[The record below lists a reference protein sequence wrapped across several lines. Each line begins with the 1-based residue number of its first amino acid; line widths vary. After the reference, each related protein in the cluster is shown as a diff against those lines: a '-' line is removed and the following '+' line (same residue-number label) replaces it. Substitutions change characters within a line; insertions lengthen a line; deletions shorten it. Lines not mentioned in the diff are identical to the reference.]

1 MPCKKGRTKNEI
13 YILYTRKGCQLL
25 HLTFSAGP
33 ARLISGHSIILESGF
48 LFKEKDKI
56 DKQAVDII
64 LPVLVHQRTH
74 FRYAHCIIGL
84 FGKQEIWPPLIMTLG
99 LIADHTS
106 AATKMYH
113 TEAEN
118 VRRRGRESRGKN
130 DPFGNFSDEQTHEP
144 QKILTQPEEEMSK
157 EKEMKEAT
165 RPKNDSGPVSFKFN
179 AQAPEFLPRSHTT
192 ATQMPIS
199 GYFYPYFDYLGATA
213 AGGSDWFCVGNQDHA
228 AYLISNNPNLAAM
241 PNCPTKNSDVL
252 TDDLRKKIIKQV
264 EYQFSDMSLLAN
276 ESMSKHI
283 NKDPEGY
290 VPISVIAST
299 KKMRSLVIDND
310 SLAQALKSSSKLSL
324 TEDGKKVKRKIP
336 FTDKDRE
343 ELQSRIVA
351 VENLP
356 EDHSHQNVQK
366 IFSVVGRKH
375 QVYDCVLTTAIVNSV
390 KTIRICHPHESNSSG
405 AKNDFFVTNKLHALV
420 ELETRKIAEK
430 AAEKLNDE
438 RNWRKGLRVR
448 LLLRCSP
455 KSVLPRGRRSEFDI
469 WDEEDSPRYES
480 TVDTFKPNN
489 SESVTESH
497 AEDSSGASK
506 KAWAAKG
513 HGKGKGR
520 GQINCSRGLLAPVKC
535 ASTPQREASAKHASK
550 SPRTPDGTKGFTHKV
565 PALKAITI
573 SIAQLLHT
581 HMQMAKTL
589 FSYFAIPLC
598 LCLSSLHLVTS
609 FPFASGQID
618 YNYNYNYYD
627 RSCPR
632 LGMISGGPYY
642 PLSFGRRDG
651 LTASEKAANEQ
662 LPSPIEPLE
671 NITAKFTSKGLDMKD
686 VAVLSGAH
694 TIGFAQCFTFKRRLF
709 DFKGSGKPD
718 PTLESS
724 ALTNLQGM
732 CPNKDASNS
741 NLAPLDYA
749 STYRFDNAYYVNLV
763 NGTGLL
769 ESDQALMGDPR
780 TAALVTV
787 YSSNSY
793 LFSADFA
800 SSMTKLSN
808 LGILTGSNGQIRKKC
823 GSPWFNIKCF
833 PRSTLRKLF
842 TFTFMSKRVL
852 ISSPCGAGHR
862 PSPGFEGDSD
872 DLGCHGSHGSPKT
885 GGGSDDLSGH
895 GSYGSPPPALA
906 EIGYDY

>member
-1 MPCKKGRTKNEI
+1 MA
-13 YILYTRKGCQLL
+13 Q
-25 HLTFSAGP
+25 
-33 ARLISGHSIILESGF
+33 
-48 LFKEKDKI
+48 
-56 DKQAVDII
+56 
-64 LPVLVHQRTH
+64 
-74 FRYAHCIIGL
+74 
-84 FGKQEIWPPLIMTLG
+84 
-99 LIADHTS
+99 
-106 AATKMYH
+106 
-113 TEAEN
+113 
-118 VRRRGRESRGKN
+118 
-130 DPFGNFSDEQTHEP
+130 
-144 QKILTQPEEEMSK
+144 TQPEEEMSK

-241 PNCPTKNSDVL
+241 PNCSIKNSDVL

-343 ELQSRIVA
+343 ELQSRIVT

-366 IFSVVGRKH
+366 IFSVVG
-375 QVYDCVLTTAIVNSV
+375 SV

-550 SPRTPDGTKGFTHKV
+550 SPRTPDGTKGFTV
-565 PALKAITI
+565 
-573 SIAQLLHT
+573 
-581 HMQMAKTL
+581 
-589 FSYFAIPLC
+589 
-598 LCLSSLHLVTS
+598 
-609 FPFASGQID
+609 
-618 YNYNYNYYD
+618 
-627 RSCPR
+627 
-632 LGMISGGPYY
+632 
-642 PLSFGRRDG
+642 GR
-651 LTASEKAANEQ
+651 
-662 LPSPIEPLE
+662 
-671 NITAKFTSKGLDMKD
+671 
-686 VAVLSGAH
+686 
-694 TIGFAQCFTFKRRLF
+694 
-709 DFKGSGKPD
+709 GKPLI
-718 PTLESS
+718 TS
-724 ALTNLQGM
+724 ALT
-732 CPNKDASNS
+732 
-741 NLAPLDYA
+741 
-749 STYRFDNAYYVNLV
+749 
-763 NGTGLL
+763 
-769 ESDQALMGDPR
+769 
-780 TAALVTV
+780 
-787 YSSNSY
+787 
-793 LFSADFA
+793 
-800 SSMTKLSN
+800 SSM
-808 LGILTGSNGQIRKKC
+808 
-823 GSPWFNIKCF
+823 
-833 PRSTLRKLF
+833 
-842 TFTFMSKRVL
+842 M
-852 ISSPCGAGHR
+852 
-862 PSPGFEGDSD
+862 E
-872 DLGCHGSHGSPKT
+872 
-885 GGGSDDLSGH
+885 
-895 GSYGSPPPALA
+895 
-906 EIGYDY
+906 